1 MNPFANQNSKIM
13 QLLIKRYPVVFPD
26 ADTKFNQDSR
36 LTDTIGQMDEGGLR
50 EEMPHEFHDL
60 LRDLLI
66 KDPSERL
73 GSECFLQEISTH
85 TYFQTY

>member
-1 MNPFANQNSKIM
+1 M
-13 QLLIKRYPVVFPD
+13 QHLIKKYPVVFPD
-26 ADTKFNQDSR
+26 ADTKFNQQSR

-60 LRDLLI
+60 VRDLLT

-73 GSECFLQEISTH
+73 GSESFLEEISSH
-85 TYFQTY
+85 SYFQTY